1 MQQTYKNQVYV
12 TTFIIYNLKQE
23 VITNFNRLK

>member
-1 MQQTYKNQVYV
+1 MQQAYKNQVYV
-12 TTFIIYNLKQE
+12 TTFKIYNLKQE